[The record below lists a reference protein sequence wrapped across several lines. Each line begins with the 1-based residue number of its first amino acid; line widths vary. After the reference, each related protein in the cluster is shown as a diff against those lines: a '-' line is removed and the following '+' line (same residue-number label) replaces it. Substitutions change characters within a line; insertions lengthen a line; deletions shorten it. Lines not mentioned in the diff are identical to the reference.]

1 MGSANPSASALPLEL
16 SRGDRQVARR
26 RDLSVGLF
34 PTKFRAGSAG
44 GLPGRGVLEW
54 GSEARGGKPVPG
66 DLWRRGAKGEK
77 VGHLPG
83 HLVGRGGG

>member
-1 MGSANPSASALPLEL
+1 MGGAGPSASAPDSGLPLEL
-16 SRGDRQVARR
+16 SRGDRQLARR

-34 PTKFRAGSAG
+34 PTKFRVGSAG
-44 GLPGRGVLEW
+44 SLPGRGVLEW
-54 GSEARGGKPVPG
+54 GSEAWEEACPWVTSE
-66 DLWRRGAKGEK
+66 GEK